1 MADEPTNTKIRMRV
15 QDHNARTVYANAF
28 RHNSTPNEV
37 ILDLGI
43 NTLANR
49 PTSANPEDATPTAE
63 MLFQVDTR
71 LVLNYE
77 TAMRLTGL
85 LGQVLQQHDQRIKAA
100 AESITSTSKNGS
112 QDLAKSPSK
121 PAGTST

>member
-1 MADEPTNTKIRMRV
+1 MPDESTNTKVRMRV
-15 QDHNARTVYANAF
+15 QDQNARAVYANAF

-43 NTLANR
+43 NTVIGRHPA
-49 PTSANPEDATPTAE
+49 SDVDEVPTAE

-77 TAMRLTGL
+77 TARRLTSL
-85 LGQVLQQHDQRIKAA
+85 LSQIMQQHDQRRQAA
-100 AESITSTSKNGS
+100 MASQQAES
-112 QDLAKSPSK
+112 QDVAEE
-121 PAGTST
+121 